1 MSDPDVAGAENIN
14 SPPLPFL
21 GMDATPRRRP
31 NHDPRPPRRPF
42 DRRRH
47 LRLVGRGVS
56 LGRVRR
62 RATGALGDQRRH
74 GAHERRLP
82 LAGAWADTVTLTGT
96 PRRHAMTDHSP
107 TSVEDWVRC
116 PTFWWW
122 RHERRW
128 VPKSI
133 GTNDL
138 AAWFGRAIDRGGKAL
153 YAGPAGGTGHAIEEL
168 TQG

>member
-47 LRLVGRGVS
+47 PRLVGRGVS

-62 RATGALGDQRRH
+62 RATRAVGDQRRH
-74 GAHERRLP
+74 RADLRRLP

-107 TSVEDWVRC
+107 TSVE
-116 PTFWWW
+116 
-122 RHERRW
+122 E
-128 VPKSI
+128 I
-133 GTNDL
+133 GTVL
-138 AAWFGRAIDRGGKAL
+138 IESLLPGLSPPAL
-153 YAGPAGGTGHAIEEL
+153 CFKCSK
-168 TQG
+168 